1 METKAT
7 SRCPTARLLAVA
19 ALPAMLLGA
28 TPVFGNSVSV
38 SDLAANDGLPIVD
51 RFPSAQ
57 GFTTG
62 TKSAGYTL
70 KSVTIKTRGGM
81 GTITLRADAH
91 GKPGDTLATLSTTGT
106 SENQFLDLSYM
117 YASGRGLAA
126 NTPYLRL
133 G

>member
-1 METKAT
+1 
-7 SRCPTARLLAVA
+7 
-19 ALPAMLLGA
+19 MLLGA
-28 TPVFGNSVSV
+28 TPVFGNSVSG

-57 GFTTG
+57 GLTTG

-70 KSVTIKTRGGM
+70 KSVTIKTRGSM